1 MLVQATSVQANRVR
15 AISACILLTV
25 LAGLLAACEPDS
37 QAAAPQPRPVR
48 TVTVTK
54 SEAGQPVTLTGRIEA
69 EDEVTLGFRIPG
81 RVLENSMRVGDRL
94 TAGQRIARLEPQNE
108 TNALRTAQA
117 NLVAAQAQL
126 TQAQNHFDR
135 QDTLLQQGWT
145 TRAIHDQADKQLQT
159 ARAQVD
165 AAQAQTK
172 AAHDQVSFTELVAD
186 APGVITEVGPRAGEV
201 VQAGQMIVKLA
212 RKDGRDAVFDVPGQL
227 LRSAPPDPEILVN
240 LTDEPKVTAQ
250 GRVREV
256 APQANPV
263 TRTFE
268 VKVGLTDPPP
278 AMLLGVTVT
287 GRMEM
292 DAVPVIDIPASALTR
307 FNQQPAVW
315 IVDPANLTV
324 SSRNVQ
330 AVSYAPATVTVS
342 QGLDPGDIV
351 VTAGVQALHE
361 GQKVR
366 LLGAQPIAQSPSQQP

>member
-1 MLVQATSVQANRVR
+1 MLTA
-15 AISACILLTV
+15 
-25 LAGLLAACEPDS
+25 LAALLAACQPDS
-37 QAAAPQPRPVR
+37 EAAAPLARPVR
-48 TVTVTK
+48 TVTIAK

-69 EDEVTLGFRIPG
+69 EDEVTLGFRVPG
-81 RVLENSMRVGDRL
+81 RLLENGMRVGDRL
-94 TAGQRIARLEPQNE
+94 TAGQMIARLEPQNE
-108 TNALRTAQA
+108 MNALRAAQA
-117 NLVAAQAQL
+117 NLAAAQARL

-145 TRAIHDQADKQLQT
+145 TRAIHDQAEKELQT
-159 ARAQVD
+159 AAAQVD

-212 RKDGRDAVFDVPGQL
+212 RQDGRDAVFDVPGQL
-227 LRSAPPDPEILVN
+227 LRSAPPDPQILVS
-240 LTDEPKVTAQ
+240 LTDDPKVTAQ

-256 APQANPV
+256 GPQANPV

-278 AMLLGVTVT
+278 AMLLGATVT

-292 DAVPVIDIPASALTR
+292 AAVPVISIPASALTR

-315 IVDPANLTV
+315 VVDPANLTV
-324 SSRNVQ
+324 SLRNVE
-330 AVSYAPATVTVS
+330 AVGYAPAAVTIS
-342 QGLDPGDIV
+342 QGLDAGEIV
-351 VTAGVQALHE
+351 VTAGVQALHA

-366 LLGAQPIAQSPSQQP
+366 LLGAQPPSQQSMQSPTRSP